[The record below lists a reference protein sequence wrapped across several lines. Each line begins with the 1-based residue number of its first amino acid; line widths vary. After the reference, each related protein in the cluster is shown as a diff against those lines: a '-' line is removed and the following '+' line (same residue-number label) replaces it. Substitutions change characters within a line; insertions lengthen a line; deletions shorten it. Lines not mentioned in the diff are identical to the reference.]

1 MNQLPQSYIFRLVNV
16 FLYHYF
22 LKNEHLFLQDFH
34 EQNQKLLLWLA
45 AAETRRHQAQVKD
58 PNADP
63 HRIQESRKELMVNLK
78 EKKTPKPEAS
88 RDKLLH
94 LCYIQHYALDLPLNN
109 GTYSIPHYRAHKS
122 LP

>member
-22 LKNEHLFLQDFH
+22 LKNGHLFLQDFH

-63 HRIQESRKELMVNLK
+63 HRIQESQKELMVNL
-78 EKKTPKPEAS
+78 EKKPKAS
-88 RDKLLH
+88 GDKLLH
-94 LCYIQHYALDLPLNN
+94 LCYIQHYPLDLPLNN
-109 GTYSIPHYRAHKS
+109 GTCSIPHYRAHKS